1 MKRYLPYLKLFK
13 PVRWHL
19 AGGIIAGVLFATATG
34 AGIPLATKTIFPLI
48 FPSEKEPEAGEESNW
63 LVDAISQILGDVD
76 RDTVVIIACLWLPG
90 MFFLRAVFGFINAYL
105 ISYCGFRVLEKI
117 RSDVFAR
124 LQYLPVSFF
133 DRHQSGDLLARLIG
147 DAELLRA
154 AVTRIARDVI
164 KQPAT
169 LIAAFG
175 YLVSQAVK
183 YEGTFIVLISVL
195 TIPICVMPL
204 RAIAKKMGKKARSL
218 QANAGDLS
226 GQIAETLQAPMEIR
240 AYNLQDRVI
249 GRFQKTVKEIIRY
262 SMKVV
267 KYRQLVSPSV
277 EFIAVLGLTVALIIG
292 AQQENVMSLE
302 QFIAIGLA
310 LYFSYEPIKKLGEIH
325 SLMKQGE
332 AALDRLEE
340 VLNAPDKIEESTH
353 PKTPKTFFGEV
364 RFNDVVF
371 GYGEET
377 VLKGINVTIKAGEC
391 VALIGPSGGG
401 KSSFFNLIP
410 RFYEVNS
417 GSVEVSGLDVRE
429 WSKNE
434 LRNEIAIVSQSPI
447 LFRGTIKENIL
458 LGRADATDE
467 EVIEAAK
474 RANAHDFILEQEK
487 GYETEVSEKGTSLSG
502 GQRQRVAIARAFL
515 KDAPILLLDE
525 ATSALDN
532 ESEAKIQESLGDLV
546 KDRTTLLIAHRLT
559 TTRIASR
566 VIELDRGEVISERAE
581 A

>member
-76 RDTVVIIACLWLPG
+76 RDTVVIIACLLLPG

-204 RAIAKKMGKKARSL
+204 RAIAKKMGEESPVT
-218 QANAGDLS
+218 S
-226 GQIAETLQAPMEIR
+226 GQR
-240 AYNLQDRVI
+240 
-249 GRFQKTVKEIIRY
+249 GRF
-262 SMKVV
+262 
-267 KYRQLVSPSV
+267 
-277 EFIAVLGLTVALIIG
+277 
-292 AQQENVMSLE
+292 
-302 QFIAIGLA
+302 
-310 LYFSYEPIKKLGEIH
+310 
-325 SLMKQGE
+325 
-332 AALDRLEE
+332 
-340 VLNAPDKIEESTH
+340 
-353 PKTPKTFFGEV
+353 
-364 RFNDVVF
+364 
-371 GYGEET
+371 
-377 VLKGINVTIKAGEC
+377 
-391 VALIGPSGGG
+391 
-401 KSSFFNLIP
+401 
-410 RFYEVNS
+410 
-417 GSVEVSGLDVRE
+417 E
-429 WSKNE
+429 W
-434 LRNEIAIVSQSPI
+434 A
-447 LFRGTIKENIL
+447 
-458 LGRADATDE
+458 
-467 EVIEAAK
+467 
-474 RANAHDFILEQEK
+474 
-487 GYETEVSEKGTSLSG
+487 
-502 GQRQRVAIARAFL
+502 
-515 KDAPILLLDE
+515 
-525 ATSALDN
+525 
-532 ESEAKIQESLGDLV
+532 
-546 KDRTTLLIAHRLT
+546 
-559 TTRIASR
+559 
-566 VIELDRGEVISERAE
+566 DRGNPPGSHGDSSV
-581 A
+581 